1 MNTVEVPVAPHEG
14 HTLLS
19 WQRVQ
24 PAVYAGSYLRVLDCA
39 LGRVARLKADGQLVE
54 RELGLAAVTAPS
66 SRAKNSSI
74 ILSSSIDCPPHER
87 PFDYKDTVSTPYVSG
102 KDVIR

>member
-54 RELGLAAVTAPS
+54 RELGLAAA
-66 SRAKNSSI
+66 AF
-74 ILSSSIDCPPHER
+74 LA
-87 PFDYKDTVSTPYVSG
+87 SG
-102 KDVIR
+102 VAQRVNGDVPRDAAQEGPEAARQ